1 MTLES
6 YLLSWGIYL
15 LCSAGLLAMLWSV
28 TAKMRRRSLRIFLRA
43 TASVL
48 LLMPYSIG
56 EGYSELAPAIIML
69 AMESLFEASP
79 QRVGLP
85 VVFVWLAVLLAS
97 LGWGAWRSAR
107 IKAEQAEQHL
117 HAERDELLEQS
128 RRIEPTL
135 NS

>member
-15 LCSAGLLAMLWSV
+15 SCASGLLAIVWYM
-28 TAKMRRRSLRIFLRA
+28 TAKMRRRLVRAALRM

-56 EGYSELAPAIIML
+56 EGYSELAPAIIMF

-79 QRVGLP
+79 QRVGIPFLMA
-85 VVFVWLAVLLAS
+85 WCAVLVVS
-97 LGWGAWRSAR
+97 LGWGAWR
-107 IKAEQAEQHL
+107 KAQLNAQQAEQHL
-117 HAERDELLEQS
+117 HAEREELLEQS

-135 NS
+135 

>member
-15 LCSAGLLAMLWSV
+15 SCAAVLLAIFWYI
-28 TAKMRRRSLRIFLRA
+28 TAKMRGRFLRIGLRV

-56 EGYSELAPAIIML
+56 NEYSELAPAIIMF

-79 QRVGLP
+79 QRVGVP
-85 VVFVWLAVLLAS
+85 YAIVWVTVLILS
-97 LGWGAWRSAR
+97 LGWSIWRAARATSAR
-107 IKAEQAEQHL
+107 AEQQL

-128 RRIEPTL
+128 RRVEPTL
-135 NS
+135 

>member
-1 MTLES
+1 MTQES

-15 LCSAGLLAMLWSV
+15 SCAGVLLAIFWYV
-28 TAKMRRRSLRIFLRA
+28 TAKMGGRILRIGMRV

-79 QRVGLP
+79 QRVGVP
-85 VVFVWLAVLLAS
+85 FAIVWGIVLILS
-97 LGWGAWRSAR
+97 LGWGVWRAAR
-107 IKAEQAEQHL
+107 TKSLQAEQQL

-135 NS
+135 